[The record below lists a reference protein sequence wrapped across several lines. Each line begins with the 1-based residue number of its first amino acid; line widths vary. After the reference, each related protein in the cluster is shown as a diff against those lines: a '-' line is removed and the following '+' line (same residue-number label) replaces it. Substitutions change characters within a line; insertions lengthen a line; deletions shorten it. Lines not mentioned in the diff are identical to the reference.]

1 MVTVSALMIVKNE
14 QEYIKGSIDSFLDY
28 VDEVVIVDTGS
39 SDRTKTIVSN
49 IGSRKIKMFDFTWDN
64 SFSNARNFSIEM
76 STSDWCFVIDADEK
90 LIDADFVN
98 LSEVVENHLIKD
110 NKNCLGCPLIIN
122 ESSYNIDSNIR
133 LFPKNPDIKYRG
145 KVHEYIPPQKN
156 TIIKVP
162 VNIHHIGY
170 RKEIIERKNKSSRNF
185 NLLNMNLIEEPNNP
199 RWLFFKSRYNEEHLS
214 KTERKNLL
222 LELIKITKYR
232 KKTTF

>member
-122 ESSYNIDSNIR
+122 ESSYNID
-133 LFPKNPDIKYRG
+133 
-145 KVHEYIPPQKN
+145 
-156 TIIKVP
+156 
-162 VNIHHIGY
+162 
-170 RKEIIERKNKSSRNF
+170 
-185 NLLNMNLIEEPNNP
+185 
-199 RWLFFKSRYNEEHLS
+199 
-214 KTERKNLL
+214 
-222 LELIKITKYR
+222 
-232 KKTTF
+232 